1 MKKNEYLNAIK
12 SVGNILQYY
21 DSDKQIPVFGFGA
34 TVPPTVNRASHC
46 FALNGDIFDPE
57 VDGLDGV
64 VEAYKNALKNV
75 NLYGPTNFAPII
87 ELVCDMAS
95 EEQVSQGNQKYNILL
110 IITDGIINDMQK
122 TIDQIVRG
130 STLPLS
136 IIIVGVGNDD
146 FESMD
151 ILDADDVPLYSTKYK
166 KNMESD
172 IVQFVPFRDFKNNP
186 TQLAKETLEE
196 VPR

>member
-1 MKKNEYLNAIK
+1 M
-12 SVGNILQYY
+12 
-21 DSDKQIPVFGFGA
+21 
-34 TVPPTVNRASHC
+34 PPTTNRASHC

-64 VEAYKNALKNV
+64 IEAYKNALKNV

-87 ELVCDMAS
+87 ELVNDMA
-95 EEQVSQGNQKYNILL
+95 EEERVTQAHQKYFILL

-151 ILDADDVPLYSTKYK
+151 TLDADEVPLYSMKYK
-166 KNMESD
+166 KNMEAD
-172 IVQFVPFRDFKNNP
+172 IVQFVPFRDFKHNP

-196 VPR
+196 VPGQLMNFMKKNNITPMPQS